1 VAQISN
7 EFSALFE
14 YMGFSGCVKLNKG
27 THEDDFQNYGFDVF
41 VKFRSALP
49 LTRLDGSF
57 QSKFL
62 KLRNVNQAKTIYYV
76 LL

>member
-1 VAQISN
+1 MAQISN

-76 LL
+76 SL